1 MYNFDLELS
10 KDHKVI
16 CGVDEVGRGPLAGP
30 VYSCALIFSSV
41 EIEGINDSKKLSEK
55 KREYLFDKIN
65 KNNISYKIGI
75 SSVEEIEEMNILN
88 ASLLSMKRAVENLEI
103 TPDLILIDG
112 NIAPKFASDVNV
124 KTIVKGDSTSYSISC
139 ASIVAKVMRDRFM
152 KNMHLEF
159 PVYRFDK
166 NKGYGTKEHIDAIKK
181 YGSCKI
187 HRMSFLKNII

>member
-1 MYNFDLELS
+1 MYDFDLELS
-10 KDHKVI
+10 KDHKIV

-30 VYSCALIFSSV
+30 VYSCALIFSYV

-103 TPDLILIDG
+103 TPDLILVDG
-112 NIAPKFASDVNV
+112 NIAPKFAFDVNV

-166 NKGYGTKEHIDAIKK
+166 NKGYGTKDHIDAIKK
-181 YGSCKI
+181 YGPCKI